1 MTTQECPPVIPLEPD
16 EPIGS
21 EEFGLQNEEESSS
34 RPRAIGKNKTVV
46 DVGNF
51 FLVPDKMLKQDVTPF
66 ERARETRTEEGA
78 FDWVDYSTSGFGG
91 TRISDRFR
99 FESKSY
105 WRQLQVTA
113 NNNENRNSR
122 QFEYFTSNAFRKGG
136 NRRVSFVN
144 NNSLPFS
151 VALVGQPRDWNP
163 NEGTQGDDILSG
175 FYKKQ
180 VIQIHANQRHFS
192 DDVEFSPINWRKWVE
207 GGETAGILFAPL
219 FNTEKTFYDHT
230 YITTIPFF
238 PKELEKVNNI
248 NKPSIAKIESEYNYR
263 IPRYEVALA
272 NMSISG
278 KKHEPILPN
287 MYVMLMDEKSQ
298 GLFSSNSTYK
308 QHLTLNDNISLFSG
322 QGASVGMMGARRM
335 NVDTVGI
342 RRRIRAS
349 ETESGQYFEKWGQTY
364 DKISTLNTIS
374 NLTSRFRKL
383 IFSPNDLEILNS
395 YNEKRFLFPMYV
407 DLQFS
412 TDRETSLADS
422 IQESQLTTSLMK
434 TVASGLTPLKSFVSA
449 TQTFT
454 NVGQPVKQ
462 NSIQGLSGGRERKT
476 LDLTGWYFSRDAR
489 FLDSVGS
496 VMMGTSQ
503 QEVFA
508 TTPGQHGLAKTILS
522 LIFSGKFREI
532 LKNKLRT
539 FEEVMDGKPAYSE
552 TMFYKIVKYEAN
564 RFGQRVGDP
573 VQEIFVPNSS
583 DLDVFRYI
591 DTQILYNKRYRY
603 VVYAYEAVF
612 GTKYQYKL
620 ESGRNNF
627 ALPNSSI
634 ARAEVFMSPSIQLI
648 ETPIVSMSTMVLD
661 KPPLPPEVD
670 IVPYK
675 NVNNQLLFNFNSV
688 VGETTAMPIVFN
700 QEEAENIARLREK
713 NDLEPNS
720 PIEYKT
726 DDVMEYI
733 EIFRTTFKPREY
745 SDFEGF
751 FHKRVETDL
760 NANQRDDFNQDV
772 EAFLLPSVS
781 TIEDLSPNVKY
792 YYTFR
797 GVDFRGNISNP
808 TPVYLVELDSRD
820 GVSFP
825 RIKIVDLEIP
835 KQKKST
841 RKMKKYIKISP
852 SVIQTGVDILNDEEA
867 ESAYD
872 AEISLG
878 NIEDSL
884 FARYPQ
890 KNKIKLRL
898 VSKHTGKKID
908 INLNFTHKHNR

>member
-16 EPIGS
+16 ESTGS
-21 EEFGLQNEEESSS
+21 EETGLQNEEESAS
-34 RPRAIGKNKTVV
+34 RPRAIGKTKTVV

-51 FLVPDKMLKQDVTPF
+51 FLVPDKMLEQDVTPF
-66 ERARETRTEEGA
+66 KSAFETRFEEGDS
-78 FDWVDYSTSGFGG
+78 DWVDFSQRDFGG

-105 WRQLQVTA
+105 WRQLQVTVR
-113 NNNENRNSR
+113 NNKNRNSR
-122 QFEYFTSNAFRKGG
+122 QFEYFPKNAFRKGG
-136 NRRVSFVN
+136 NPIQPFVN

-163 NEGTQGDDILSG
+163 NEGTQGDDLLSG

-180 VIQIHANQRHFS
+180 VIQIHANQRHFPN
-192 DDVEFSPINWRKWVE
+192 EGEEQFSIMNWKNWVE
-207 GGETAGILFAPL
+207 GGQTAGIIFTPL

-263 IPRYEVALA
+263 VPRYEVALA

-287 MYVMLMDEKSQ
+287 MYVMLMEKKSQ
-298 GLFSSNSTYK
+298 NLDSDNSVYK
-308 QHLTLNDNISLFSG
+308 LHLNLANRI
-322 QGASVGMMGARRM
+322 QGVFVDIMDARGEKKIGES
-335 NVDTVGI
+335 D
-342 RRRIRAS
+342 
-349 ETESGQYFEKWGQTY
+349 SGQYFEKWGQTY
-364 DKISTLNTIS
+364 DRVNTLTAIS

-383 IFSPNDLEILNS
+383 MFSPNDLEILNS

-489 FLDSVGS
+489 FLDSVES

-564 RFGQRVGDP
+564 RSGQRVGDP

-591 DTQILYNKRYRY
+591 DTQVLYNKRYRY

-620 ESGRNNF
+620 ASGRNNF
-627 ALPNSSI
+627 VLTNSSI

-675 NVNNQLLFNFNSV
+675 NVNNQLLFNFNTV

-700 QEEAENIARLREK
+700 QEEAENISRLREK

-733 EIFRTTFKPREY
+733 EIFRTTFKPRRY
-745 SDFEGF
+745 SDFGSF
-751 FHKRVETDL
+751 FHRRVETDL
-760 NANQRDDFNQDV
+760 NASQRDDFNQDV

-797 GVDFRGNISNP
+797 GVDLRGNISNP
-808 TPVYLVELDSRD
+808 TPVYLVELVSRD

-825 RIKIVDLEIP
+825 RIKVVDLEMP
-835 KQKKST
+835 SKKKST
-841 RKMKKYIKISP
+841 KKMKKYIKISP
-852 SVIQTGVDILNDEEA
+852 SAIQTEVDILNDEEA